1 MKKIKFL
8 ISIVVFILAIF
19 ILYNVRGV
27 LIIPHLQNNLS
38 YITKNKCYFSD
49 ISLEFP
55 FKIAVHDLSY
65 DKKIFIDKIT
75 FNISFVKLLQNYHS
89 PFTSIIS
96 IDADNCNLIF
106 YGQNYNIDK
115 KTNTV
120 KSIKFSFNK
129 IINYIF
135 QKLNLKIFI
144 KNTKVFY
151 NKQKIELVDISVK
164 FGSEIKFNLKANYKS
179 LKFDIAGNIYDDTD
193 NLKSD
198 VYADVEG
205 TIKSRLVMK
214 GLYDLDNNNFD
225 FNIKTDKL
233 LLSIFNLGKANI
245 NIKNNENGMSLV
257 TEGEKLNFIFK
268 TENFNLWTARGN
280 LKLQNGNI
288 LSSILTF
295 NVEKNKHLT
304 DLTLF
309 STDTVVFNKNI
320 GTVSVKAEKKQE
332 NTKIDITFDI
342 DKSNISALVEPD
354 GRFKA
359 DVCNRQQKITTLLG
373 NYITKK
379 IKINLQKC
387 DVNKI
392 PLVSSYKQV
401 KGILSVVGDID
412 EREGIL
418 NFKLENLNSQTIRN
432 TTFAGYIKRNN
443 TDWIFNVD
451 TSDKKIVLDGI
462 YAGRDLKEIN
472 CSFKD
477 IDIKT
482 ILKIAKSDFDISG
495 YATGYIKRYEN
506 KLSQIKMNIKDGK
519 LYGNAF
525 TKADITADI
534 SKTNIDIYDFN
545 FIGKDMELTLKSS
558 LNFDKEETLSYF
570 NCDIKNFKLK
580 SFLFNS
586 QINFNGKIGTRT
598 NEIRGKLTI
607 PKISINDVVF
617 EDFIADIGLSLKQIQ
632 LRSFGN
638 NNGLSGYLTYAFK
651 EKTISS
657 KIELAKTD
665 LSKHH
670 KLFKGN
676 LSLESEIKG
685 TVDNPEIETE
695 CAVKDG
701 FFHKVKFSLN
711 NKAVYKNHKGTI
723 KAKLVMDKANINLSG
738 DIIKDELN
746 LNFKF
751 SNLTET
757 VINNYMMF
765 RTPIK
770 GIFNGDGTVTGTIY
784 EPKILMNC
792 ISDVVYFKNIKL
804 NQFDSQVQM
813 FDKDIVVNKAKA
825 KLKDSEIN
833 VNGKF
838 NTKTGDYF
846 SKFNFINLHV
856 ANFDLFGNIIF
867 DGNMKR
873 KIGGSTYKG
882 TIEINN
888 MWINREKIDSL
899 PFDYF
904 IANKKITLN
913 TKPDN
918 KLQISGGIDFT
929 KYPKLIFDNLT
940 ISHNNQICIFDGSTS
955 KDNINI
961 NVNWNN
967 LDSATMSR
975 LFDLPFDVDGAVDFK
990 LNASGS
996 FLSPNI
1002 LCSLKSK
1009 NGTIMDVPYDNADI
1023 DVKIEKNILII
1034 NKFNINKKN
1043 EYMADV
1049 IGFFPF
1055 WLDSSLKKEMMEKQ
1069 VELQYEIKD
1078 DKLAMVKELTNQ
1090 NVSVKNGNLKLK
1102 GTLTGIRK
1110 NIKNTGEMT
1119 ITASN
1124 ITAKNYINKVKK
1136 LTAKFIWEDSLA
1148 KIEEFEAVAGSGKI
1162 NAEGSIK
1169 FRGLNP
1175 YLYDLTIFTSK
1186 KGVPVVIKE
1195 LPIPTSGIFKIEKTD
1210 KLTNYSKGVPAFNFK
1225 INGKY
1230 DEVKIT
1236 GWAELENTRFSYP
1249 APDFIKK
1256 EDDIDF
1262 DELFENCYIDIDLKT
1277 ASNTRFE
1284 NSFADAN
1291 IKGKVNIKGS
1301 LDNIIA
1307 NGILQSNDG
1316 KVFYMGNDL
1325 NVVDSKI
1332 EIINNKIFVT
1342 CEAETEV
1349 YTAGD
1354 SVPDVVKVYVSRSS
1368 IDDFKTR
1375 FVSKN
1380 DPTLS
1385 SDKVLYKVTKT
1396 DPTTSTGSDTNTD
1409 FMVKQ
1414 QIVRMFGSNVAVPL
1428 ANTVLKKTGI
1438 VDNIRL
1444 GFVNQDMLQVDP
1456 NKPTKM
1462 ADLLYGM
1469 KYSAEKNLNRLLQVG
1484 YSVTFDQV
1492 QEEIDL
1498 KHSLEMSVRLSN
1510 SIFLRGSYGLQ
1521 SNNPDYEPEN
1531 KIMLEQRIR
1540 FGGGKKKK

>member
-8 ISIVVFILAIF
+8 ISIAVFILAIF
-19 ILYNVRGV
+19 IVYNVRGV

-65 DKKIFIDKIT
+65 DKKLFVDKMT
-75 FNISFVKLLQNYHS
+75 FNISFIKLLQNYHS
-89 PFTSIIS
+89 PFTSVMS
-96 IDADNCNLIF
+96 IDINNFSFVF
-106 YGQNYNIDK
+106 YNKDSVTVK
-115 KTNTV
+115 KTDTV
-120 KSIKFSFNK
+120 KQINFSLNK
-129 IINYIF
+129 ILRYIF
-135 QKLNLKIFI
+135 QKLNLKVFI
-144 KNTKVFY
+144 QNTKFFY
-151 NKQKIELVDISVK
+151 NKQKLELFNTSIN
-164 FGSEIKFNLKANYKS
+164 FGSEIKLNLKANYKN
-179 LKFDIAGNIYDDTD
+179 LNFDISGSIYNEDG

-198 VYADVEG
+198 IYTDVDG
-205 TIKSRLVMK
+205 IIKAKLFIDGIYK
-214 GLYDLDNNNFD
+214 TDTDNFD
-225 FNIKTDKL
+225 FNIKTEKL
-233 LLSIFNLGKANI
+233 SLSIFNLGRTNI
-245 NIKNNENGMSLV
+245 NVKNNENEISVL

-268 TENFNLWTARGN
+268 TKNFDLWTIKG
-280 LKLQNGNI
+280 KVQLQNSNI
-288 LSSILTF
+288 MSSNLSFTA
-295 NVEKNKHLT
+295 EKNKNVT
-304 DLTLF
+304 DFNLV
-309 STDTVVFNKNI
+309 STNTVVLNKNI
-320 GTVSVKAEKKQE
+320 GTVSLKAEKKKE
-332 NTKIDITFDI
+332 NTKIDTIFDI
-342 DKSNISALVEPD
+342 DKSNVATVLEND
-354 GRFKA
+354 GSFKA
-359 DVCNRQQKITTLLG
+359 DIYNKQQKITTIVG
-373 NYITKK
+373 NYITKQ

-401 KGILSVVGDID
+401 KGILSVIGDIG
-412 EREGIL
+412 EREGVL
-418 NFKLENLNSQTIRN
+418 NFKLENLNSSTIHN
-432 TTFAGYIKRNN
+432 TTFTGYVKKDNN
-443 TDWIFNVD
+443 DWIFNVD
-451 TSDKKIVLDGI
+451 TSDKKILLDGI
-462 YAGRDLKEIN
+462 YSGKDLKEIN
-472 CSFKD
+472 FSFKD
-477 IDIKT
+477 IDVKT
-482 ILKIAKSDFDISG
+482 ILKIMKSDFDISG

-519 LYGNAF
+519 LYGNLF
-525 TKADITADI
+525 SKADIKADI
-534 SKTNIDIYDFN
+534 SKTNIDIYEFN
-545 FIGKDMELTLKSS
+545 FAGNDMVLTLNSS
-558 LNFDKEETLSYF
+558 LNFDKEETPSYF
-570 NCDIKNFKLK
+570 NCEIVNFKMK
-580 SFLFNS
+580 SFLINS
-586 QINFNGKIGTRT
+586 KINFNGRIGRKT
-598 NEIRGKLTI
+598 NEIRGKLSI
-607 PKISINDVVF
+607 PKSSINDFVF
-617 EDFIADIGLSLKQIQ
+617 DDFIADIGLSLKQIQ
-632 LRSFGN
+632 LKSFSN
-638 NNGLSGYLTYAFK
+638 NNGFSGYLTYAFK

-657 KIELAKTD
+657 KIQFTKAD

-676 LSLESEIKG
+676 LFLESNVKG
-685 TVDNPEIETE
+685 TVYNPEIETGCE
-695 CAVKDG
+695 VKDG
-701 FFHKVKFSLN
+701 VFHKVKFLLN
-711 NKAVYKNHKGTI
+711 NKFVYKNKRGTI
-723 KAKLVMDKANINLSG
+723 KTKLNIDKANINLSG
-738 DIIKDELN
+738 NMIKDELN

-751 SNLTET
+751 SNLTES

-770 GIFNGDGTVTGTIY
+770 GNFNGDGTVTGTIY

-813 FDKDIVVNKAKA
+813 VDKDIIVNKAKA
-825 KLKDSEIN
+825 KLKDSEIT
-833 VNGKF
+833 VSGKF
-838 NTKTGDYF
+838 NTKTGNYS
-846 SKFNFINLHV
+846 SKFNFINLHI

-867 DGNMKR
+867 DGNMKQ

-882 TIEINN
+882 TIELNN

-904 IANKKITLN
+904 IANKKIILN
-913 TKPDN
+913 TKPDT
-918 KLQISGGIDFT
+918 KLQVSGGIDFT
-929 KYPKLIFDNLT
+929 KYPKLIFDNLK

-955 KDNINI
+955 KDNMNI

-975 LFDLPFDVDGAVDFK
+975 LFDLPFDIDGNVDFK

-996 FLSPNI
+996 FLKPNI
-1002 LCSLKSK
+1002 ICSLKSK
-1009 NGTIMDVPYDNADI
+1009 NGTITDVPYDTADI
-1023 DVKIEKNILII
+1023 DVKIENNMLTI
-1034 NKFNINKKN
+1034 NKFNINKKG

-1049 IGFFPF
+1049 TGFFPF
-1055 WLDSSLKKEMMEKQ
+1055 WLDSSLKKEMMEKP
-1069 VELQYEIKD
+1069 VDVKYEIKD

-1090 NVSVKNGNLKLK
+1090 TVSVKNGNLSFK
-1102 GTLTGIRK
+1102 GTLSGIRK

-1119 ITASN
+1119 ISASN
-1124 ITAKNYINKVKK
+1124 ITAKNYINKIKK
-1136 LTAKFIWEDSLA
+1136 LNAKFIWEDSLV
-1148 KIEEFEAVAGSGKI
+1148 KIEEFTAVAGSGKI

-1169 FRGLNP
+1169 FRGINP
-1175 YLYDLTIFTSK
+1175 YFYDLNIFTSK
-1186 KGVPVVIKE
+1186 KGVPIVIKE
-1195 LPIPTSGIFKIEKTD
+1195 LPIPTSGIFKIEKTNTF
-1210 KLTNYSKGVPAFNFK
+1210 TNYSKGVPSFNFK

-1262 DELFENCYIDIDLKT
+1262 DELFENCYIDIDLKS

-1291 IKGKVNIKGS
+1291 VKGKVNLKGP

-1316 KVFYMGNDL
+1316 KIFYMGNDL
-1325 NVVDSKI
+1325 SVVDSKI

-1342 CEAETEV
+1342 CEAETKV

-1354 SVPDVVKVYVSRSS
+1354 SVPDIIKVYVSRSS
-1368 IDDFKTR
+1368 IDDLKTR

-1396 DPTTSTGSDTNTD
+1396 DPATSTGYDTNTD

-1456 NKPTKM
+1456 NKPTRM

>member
-8 ISIVVFILAIF
+8 ISIVVFIIAIF
-19 ILYNVRGV
+19 VIYNVRGV

-38 YITKNKCYFSD
+38 YVTKNKCYFSD

-65 DKKIFIDKIT
+65 DKKLFADKVT
-75 FNISFVKLLQNYHS
+75 FNISFIKLLQNYHS
-89 PFTSIIS
+89 PFTSVMS
-96 IDADNCNLIF
+96 IDVDNCNFIF
-106 YGQNYNIDK
+106 YGQNYNVDK
-115 KTNTV
+115 KISTGKPV
-120 KSIKFSFNK
+120 KFSFNK
-129 IINYIF
+129 IISYIF
-135 QKLNLKIFI
+135 QKLNLKVFV
-144 KNTKVFY
+144 KNIKVFY
-151 NKQKIELVDISVK
+151 NKQKIEFVDTSIK
-164 FGSEIKFNLKANYKS
+164 FGSEIKLNLKAIYKN
-179 LKFDIAGNIYDDTD
+179 LKFDISGNIYNDND

-198 VYADVEG
+198 IYADVEG
-205 TIKSRLVMK
+205 IIKTKLFID
-214 GLYDLDNNNFD
+214 GIYELDTDKFD
-225 FNIKTDKL
+225 FNIKTEKL
-233 LLSIFNLGKANI
+233 LLSIFNLGQVNI
-245 NIKNNENGMSLV
+245 NVKNNENNISLV

-268 TENFNLWTARGN
+268 AENFNLWTAKGT
-280 LKLQNGNI
+280 LKLQSSNM
-288 LSSILTF
+288 LSSNLSF
-295 NVEKNKHLT
+295 NAEKNKNLT
-304 DLTLF
+304 NFNLF
-309 STDTVVFNKNI
+309 STDTIVFNKNI
-320 GTVSVKAEKKQE
+320 GTVSIKVEKKQE
-332 NTKIDITFDI
+332 NTKIDTMFDI
-342 DKSNISALVEPD
+342 DKSNVSTLVEPD
-354 GRFKA
+354 GNFKA
-359 DVCNRQQKITTLLG
+359 DICSKQQKITTLLG
-373 NYITKK
+373 NYVTKK

-392 PLVSSYKQV
+392 PLVSSYKKV
-401 KGILSVVGDID
+401 TGILSVIGDIN
-412 EREGIL
+412 ETEGML

-432 TTFAGYIKRNN
+432 TTFTGYIKRDN
-443 TDWIFNVD
+443 TDWAFNVD

-462 YAGRDLKEIN
+462 YADKDLKEIN
-472 CSFKD
+472 FSFKD

-482 ILKIAKSDFDISG
+482 ILKIAKSEFDISG

-506 KLSQIKMNIKDGK
+506 KLSQIKMNIKNGK
-519 LYGNAF
+519 LYDNAF

-534 SKTNIDIYDFN
+534 SKTNIDIYEFN
-545 FIGKDMELTLKSS
+545 FAGKDMALTLNSS
-558 LNFDKEETLSYF
+558 LNFDKEETPSYF
-570 NCDIKNFKLK
+570 NCEIKNFKIK
-580 SFLFNS
+580 SFLINS
-586 QINFNGKIGTRT
+586 KINFNGRIGRKT

-607 PKISINDVVF
+607 PKSSINDVNF
-617 EDFIADIGLSLKQIQ
+617 DDFIADIGLSLKQIQ
-632 LRSFGN
+632 LKSFGN

-657 KIELAKTD
+657 KIHSTKAD

-670 KLFKGN
+670 KLFKGH
-676 LSLESEIKG
+676 LFLETEIKG
-685 TVDNPEIETE
+685 KVDNPEIETE
-695 CAVKDG
+695 CTVKDG
-701 FFHKVKFSLN
+701 IFHKVKFSLN

-723 KAKLVMDKANINLSG
+723 KTKLLMDKANINLSG
-738 DIIKDELN
+738 NIIKDKLN
-746 LNFKF
+746 LIFKF

-765 RTPIK
+765 RTPIR
-770 GIFNGDGTVTGTIY
+770 GNFNGNGTVTGSIY
-784 EPKILMNC
+784 EPKILMDC

-804 NQFDSQVQM
+804 NQFDSQVQILN
-813 FDKDIVVNKAKA
+813 KDISINKAKA
-825 KLKDSEIN
+825 KLKDSEIK

-838 NTKTGDYF
+838 NTKTGNYS
-846 SKFNFINLHV
+846 SKFNFINLHI

-888 MWINREKIDSL
+888 MWINREKIDLL

-929 KYPKLIFDNLT
+929 KYPKLIFDNLK
-940 ISHNNQICIFDGSTS
+940 ISHNNQTCIFDGSTS
-955 KDNINI
+955 KDNMNI

-967 LDSATMSR
+967 LDSAVMSR

-996 FLSPNI
+996 FIKPNI
-1002 LCSLKSK
+1002 VCSLKSK
-1009 NGTIMDVPYDNADI
+1009 NGTITDVPYDSADI
-1023 DVKIEKNILII
+1023 DVKIENNTLTI
-1034 NKFNINKKN
+1034 NKFNINKKG

-1049 IGFFPF
+1049 TGFFPF
-1055 WLDSSLKKEMMEKQ
+1055 WLDSSLKKEMMEKP
-1069 VELQYEIKD
+1069 VDIKYEIKD

-1090 NVSVKNGNLKLK
+1090 TVSVKNGNLKLK
-1102 GTLTGIRK
+1102 GTLTGIRR
-1110 NIKNTGEMT
+1110 NIKNTGEM
-1119 ITASN
+1119 IIAASN
-1124 ITAKNYINKVKK
+1124 ITAKNYINKIKK
-1136 LTAKFIWEDSLA
+1136 LNAKFVWEDSLV
-1148 KIEEFEAVAGSGKI
+1148 KIDEFEAVAGSGKI

-1169 FRGLNP
+1169 FRGINP

-1210 KLTNYSKGVPAFNFK
+1210 TFTNYSKGVPSFNFK

-1230 DEVKIT
+1230 DEIKIT

-1284 NSFADAN
+1284 NTFADAN
-1291 IKGKVNIKGS
+1291 IKGSVKLKGH

-1307 NGILQSNDG
+1307 TGILQSNDG
-1316 KVFYMGNDL
+1316 KIFYMGNDL
-1325 NVVDSKI
+1325 SVIDSKI

-1349 YTAGD
+1349 YSAGD
-1354 SVPDVVKVYVSRSS
+1354 SVPDIVKVYVARSS
-1368 IDDFKTR
+1368 IDDLKTR

-1380 DPTLS
+1380 DPMLS

-1396 DPTTSTGSDTNTD
+1396 DPTTSTGADTNTD

-1531 KIMLEQRIR
+1531 KIMVEQRIR